1 MNNTE
6 INNKFKDM
14 DYETAVTKL
23 RSLIGILERNEG
35 TFDELIEVYKE
46 AFEYYNYCCEYLHT
60 ASDKIKDLNNR
71 MSQIKKTG
79 EYFNA

>member
-1 MNNTE
+1 MDNMTSQ
-6 INNKFKDM
+6 NKFENM

-23 RSLIGILERNEG
+23 KSLIGILERSEG

-60 ASDKIKDLNNR
+60 AADKIKDLNAK
-71 MSQIKKTG
+71 MAQISKDRG
-79 EYFNA
+79 VI

>member
-1 MNNTE
+1 MDNLTTQD
-6 INNKFKDM
+6 KFKGM

-60 ASDKIKDLNNR
+60 AADKIKELNAA
-71 MSQIKKTG
+71 MAQITKDRG
-79 EYFNA
+79 VF